1 MFRLTISAV
10 GEVRDAEGNLV
21 STEPVEA
28 TLDVTAEQLAD
39 LGLSPDEA
47 LEEGQES

>member
-1 MFRLTISAV
+1 MTQMFDLTIAAV

-28 TLDVTAEQLAD
+28 HMQVTAEELAV
-39 LGLSPDEA
+39 LGFTP
-47 LEEGQES
+47 EGNPS